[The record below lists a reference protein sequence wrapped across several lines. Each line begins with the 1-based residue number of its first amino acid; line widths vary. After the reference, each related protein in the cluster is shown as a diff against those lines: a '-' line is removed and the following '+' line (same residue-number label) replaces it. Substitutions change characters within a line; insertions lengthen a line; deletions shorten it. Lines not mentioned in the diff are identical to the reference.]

1 MKSKILKELKNAD
14 DYISGQQLCE
24 RLGVSRTAVWKHIKA
39 LRAEGYEIDSVTN
52 KGYKLMM
59 EPDVLTK
66 EEVASCLHTKWL
78 GKDLH
83 CYETMDSTNLEI
95 RRLAE
100 AGAGHGIVQSQK
112 NRQWEKEEEDEAG
125 WQKLSRDRD
134 ELSSKTS
141 DRSSEFFYAYVSY
154 CISGK

>member
-59 EPDVLTK
+59 EPDLLTK
-66 EEVASCLHTKWL
+66 EEVASCLHTQWL

-83 CYETMDSTNLEI
+83 CYETMDSTNLPSSGRGRCRSRNCCDH
-95 RRLAE
+95 RRTDDGKRKKRTKLA
-100 AGAGHGIVQSQK
+100 GRS
-112 NRQWEKEEEDEAG
+112 W
-125 WQKLSRDRD
+125 SRDRD
-134 ELSSKTS
+134 EFSSKTS

-154 CISGK
+154 SISGK

>member
-59 EPDVLTK
+59 EPDLLTK

-83 CYETMDSTNLEI
+83 CYETMELVGRS
-95 RRLAE
+95 
-100 AGAGHGIVQSQK
+100 
-112 NRQWEKEEEDEAG
+112 W
-125 WQKLSRDRD
+125 SRDRD

>member
-59 EPDVLTK
+59 EPDLLTK

-83 CYETMDSTNLEI
+83 CYETMDSTNLDPPSGRGRCRSRNRCDH
-95 RRLAE
+95 RRTDD
-100 AGAGHGIVQSQK
+100 GK
-112 NRQWEKEEEDEAG
+112 RKKRT
-125 WQKLSRDRD
+125 KLVGRSWSRDRD

>member
-59 EPDVLTK
+59 EPDL
-66 EEVASCLHTKWL
+66 L
-78 GKDLH
+78 
-83 CYETMDSTNLEI
+83 
-95 RRLAE
+95 R
-100 AGAGHGIVQSQK
+100 SQK
-112 NRQWEKEEEDEAG
+112 NRRWEKEAEDEAG
-125 WQKLSRDRD
+125 WQKLEQGSR
-134 ELSSKTS
+134 
-141 DRSSEFFYAYVSY
+141 
-154 CISGK
+154 

>member
-59 EPDVLTK
+59 EPDLLTK

-83 CYETMDSTNLEI
+83 CYETMDSTK
-95 RRLAE
+95 
-100 AGAGHGIVQSQK
+100 S
-112 NRQWEKEEEDEAG
+112 
-125 WQKLSRDRD
+125 
-134 ELSSKTS
+134 
-141 DRSSEFFYAYVSY
+141 
-154 CISGK
+154 

>member
-59 EPDVLTK
+59 EPDLLIK
-66 EEVASCLHTKWL
+66 EEVASCLHTKCRSRNRCDHRRTDD
-78 GKDLH
+78 GKRKKR
-83 CYETMDSTNLEI
+83 T
-95 RRLAE
+95 
-100 AGAGHGIVQSQK
+100 
-112 NRQWEKEEEDEAG
+112 
-125 WQKLSRDRD
+125 KLVGRSWSRDRD